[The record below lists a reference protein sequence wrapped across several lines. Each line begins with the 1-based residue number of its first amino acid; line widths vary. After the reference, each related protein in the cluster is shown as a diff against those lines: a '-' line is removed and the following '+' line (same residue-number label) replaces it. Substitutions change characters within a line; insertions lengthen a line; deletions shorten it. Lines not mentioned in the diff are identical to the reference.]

1 MPKIGKLTQVMLT
14 NQGFFLLKSRLTQQ
28 AQQEVLAA
36 ARAIVTQAP
45 LFRPTMANGQ
55 SFNYLMTNCGDV
67 GWVADRHGYRY
78 QQAHPITKTT
88 FPAMPQ
94 VIKELAIDLALETGN
109 DNFHP
114 QSCLLNFYS
123 KGGKLGLHQD
133 NTEQNLTAPIISIS
147 LGDTGIFVLGG
158 FLRTDETKKFIIQSG
173 DVIVMSGESRN
184 YFHSFKGIVP
194 NTSSLLKN
202 GGRLNLTIRQVD

>member
-1 MPKIGKLTQVMLT
+1 MLA
-14 NQGFFLLKSRLTQQ
+14 NKGFFLLKSKLTQEVQ
-28 AQQEVLAA
+28 KEVLVA
-36 ARAIVTQAP
+36 ARAVVKQAP
-45 LFRPTMANGQ
+45 LFQPTMPSGQ
-55 SFNYLMTNCGDV
+55 AFNYLMTNCGDL

-78 QQAHPITKTT
+78 QQAHPGTGRR

-94 VIKELAIDLALETGN
+94 VIEKLAMDLALETGN

-114 QSCLLNFYS
+114 QSCLLNFYI
-123 KGGKLGLHQD
+123 KGAKLGMHQD
-133 NTEQNLTAPIISIS
+133 STENNLTAPIISIS

-158 FLRTDETKKFIIQSG
+158 LLRTDETKKFIVQSG
-173 DVIVMSGESRN
+173 DVIVMGGESRN

-202 GGRLNLTIRQVD
+202 GGRVNLTIRQVN